1 MQETEMGGYEAQHFR
16 YVASGNVATI
26 TLDRPDRKNPLTFEA
41 YDELG
46 TLFRKLARASDI

>member
-1 MQETEMGGYEAQHFR
+1 MQQFEMGGYVAQHFR

-26 TLDRPDRKNPLTFEA
+26 TLDRPERKNPLTFDA

-46 TLFRKLARASDI
+46 TLFR

>member
-1 MQETEMGGYEAQHFR
+1 MQEIEMGGYEAQHFR

-46 TLFRKLARASDI
+46 MLFRKLARASP